1 MSNAMALV
9 PDTPLIAPEDCQ
21 PLDQLRKGSVA
32 RIVGI
37 DNHGGFGSN
46 DTLVTQRLKELGFLP
61 GARLRVIGFGLFG
74 HDPIAVHINGTKF
87 ALRRAEARK
96 ILTEAIDE

>member
-1 MSNAMALV
+1 MSNALALPTDLPLSAT
-9 PDTPLIAPEDCQ
+9 PDFQ
-21 PLDQLRKGSVA
+21 SLDRLAKGCVA

-46 DTLVTQRLKELGFLP
+46 DTLVTQRLKELGLLP

-74 HDPIAVHINGTKF
+74 HDPIAVHVNGTKF